1 MSIPE
6 YHLTIKSLPEQARP
20 RERMREAGPGA
31 LSSAELLAIILGS
44 GSRQESA
51 LDLAQRLLQTP
62 SGLRFLAEATYE
74 DLCSVKGIG
83 PAKATQIRAAVELGK
98 RLSCLGQGLR
108 PTVRS
113 PQDVCNFV
121 MEEMCYLD
129 REHFRVGILN
139 TKNQVLAV
147 ETVSVGSLNSS
158 LVHPREV
165 FKPAVLKSAAAVILL
180 HNHPSG
186 DPTPSGEDL
195 EITRRLAEAGKLI
208 GIEVLDH
215 IIIGDH
221 VFTSLK
227 EKAVI

>member
-1 MSIPE
+1 MSGPE
-6 YHLTIKSLPEQARP
+6 YHLTIKSLPEQLRP

-44 GSRQESA
+44 GSQDGSA
-51 LDLAQRLLQTP
+51 IDLAHHLLQGP
-62 SGLRFLAEATYE
+62 RGMRLLAEATIE
-74 DLCSVKGIG
+74 ELCGVKGIG
-83 PAKATQIRAAVELGK
+83 PAKAAQIKAAVELGK
-98 RLSCLGQGLR
+98 RLSCMSQGLR

-113 PQDVCNFV
+113 PQDVCSLV

-129 REHFRVGILN
+129 REHFRVVILN

-147 ETVSVGSLNSS
+147 ETISVGSLNSS

-186 DPTPSGEDL
+186 DATPSSEDL

>member
-1 MSIPE
+1 MSGTE
-6 YHLTIKSLPEQARP
+6 YHLTIKSLPEEIRP
-20 RERMREAGPGA
+20 RERMREVGPGA
-31 LSSAELLAIILGS
+31 LSSAELLAITLGS
-44 GSRQESA
+44 GSREESA
-51 LDLAQRLLQTP
+51 LDLAQRLLQG
-62 SGLRFLAEATYE
+62 SRGLRFLAEASFE
-74 DLCSVKGIG
+74 ELCGVKGIG
-83 PAKATQIRAAVELGK
+83 PAKAAQVQAAVELGK
-98 RLSCLGQGLR
+98 RLACMEQGLR

-113 PQDVCNFV
+113 PQDVCSFV

-129 REHFRVGILN
+129 REHFRVVILN

-147 ETVSVGSLNSS
+147 ETISVGSLNSS

-165 FKPAVLKSAAAVILL
+165 FKPALLKSAAAVILL

-186 DPTPSGEDL
+186 DATPSSEDL
-195 EITRRLAEAGKLI
+195 EITRRLVEAGKLI

>member
-1 MSIPE
+1 MSEPE
-6 YHLTIKSLPEQARP
+6 YHLTIKSLPEELRP
-20 RERMREAGPGA
+20 RERMQKAGPGA
-31 LSSAELLAIILGS
+31 LSAAELLAITLGS
-44 GSRQESA
+44 GSMEESA
-51 LDLAQRLLQTP
+51 LDLAHRLLQ
-62 SGLRFLAEATYE
+62 SSRGLRFLAEASFE
-74 DLCSVKGIG
+74 ELCGVKGIG
-83 PAKATQIRAAVELGK
+83 PAKAAQVQAAVELGK
-98 RLSCLGQGLR
+98 RLACMEQGLR

-113 PQDVCNFV
+113 PQDVCSFV

-129 REHFRVGILN
+129 REHFRVVILN

-147 ETVSVGSLNSS
+147 ETISVGSLNSS

-186 DPTPSGEDL
+186 DATPSSEDL

-227 EKAVI
+227 ERAVI

>member
-1 MSIPE
+1 VPGPE
-6 YHLTIKSLPEQARP
+6 YHLTIKNLPEELRP
-20 RERMREAGPGA
+20 RERLREAGAGA

-44 GSRQESA
+44 GSRDESA
-51 LDLAQRLLQTP
+51 LDMAHRLLQGP
-62 SGLRFLAEATYE
+62 RGVRLLAEASYE
-74 DLCSVKGIG
+74 DLCGTKGIG
-83 PAKATQIRAAVELGK
+83 PAKAAQVMAAVELGK

-113 PQDVCNFV
+113 PQDVCSFV

-129 REHFRVGILN
+129 REHFRVVILN

-186 DPTPSGEDL
+186 DPTPSREDL

>member
-1 MSIPE
+1 VPE
-6 YHLTIKSLPEQARP
+6 YHLTIKSLPEEVRP

-44 GSRQESA
+44 GWREESA
-51 LDLAQRLLQTP
+51 LDLAHHLLQIP
-62 SGLRFLAEATYE
+62 RGLRFLAEASYD
-74 DLCSVKGIG
+74 DLCGVKGIG
-83 PAKATQIRAAVELGK
+83 PAKAAQIKAAVELGK

-108 PTVRS
+108 PTIRS
-113 PQDVCNFV
+113 PQDVCSFV

-129 REHFRVGILN
+129 REHFRVVILN

-186 DPTPSGEDL
+186 DATPSGEDL

-227 EKAVI
+227 ERAVI

>member
-1 MSIPE
+1 M
-6 YHLTIKSLPEQARP
+6 
-20 RERMREAGPGA
+20 
-31 LSSAELLAIILGS
+31 
-44 GSRQESA
+44 
-51 LDLAQRLLQTP
+51 
-62 SGLRFLAEATYE
+62 
-74 DLCSVKGIG
+74 
-83 PAKATQIRAAVELGK
+83 
-98 RLSCLGQGLR
+98 GQGLR

-113 PQDVCNFV
+113 PQDVCSFV

-129 REHFRVGILN
+129 REHFRVIILN
-139 TKNQVLAV
+139 TKNQVLAL
-147 ETVSVGSLNSS
+147 ETVSVGGLNSS

-165 FKPAVLKSAAAVILL
+165 FKPAVLKSAAAVILI

-186 DPTPSGEDL
+186 DATPSGEDL

-227 EKAVI
+227 ERA

>member
-1 MSIPE
+1 VSVPE
-6 YHLTIKSLPEQARP
+6 YHLTIKSLPEEVRP

-44 GSRQESA
+44 GWREESA
-51 LDLAQRLLQTP
+51 LDLAHHLLQIP
-62 SGLRFLAEATYE
+62 RGLRFLAEASYD
-74 DLCSVKGIG
+74 DLCGVKGIG
-83 PAKATQIRAAVELGK
+83 PAKAAQIKAAVELGK

-108 PTVRS
+108 PTIRS
-113 PQDVCNFV
+113 PQDVCSFV

-129 REHFRVGILN
+129 REHFRVVILN

-165 FKPAVLKSAAAVILL
+165 FKPALLKSAAAVILL

-186 DPTPSGEDL
+186 DATPSGEDL

-227 EKAVI
+227 ERAII